1 MELGA
6 PEILIILAIVL
17 VLFGPSRIPEIG
29 RSLGRSISEFRRGLS
44 NEEDNTEKSDLQPR
58 Q

>member
-17 VLFGPSRIPEIG
+17 LLFGPSRIPEIG

-44 NEEDNTEKSDLQPR
+44 NEDNAEKSGSQSR
-58 Q
+58 K